1 MFAASTLCLINKLD
15 LLPHVQFDVEACERA
30 ALAVNPRLEI
40 LRVSATT
47 GQGLDRWYDW
57 LRARRAALSGA

>member
-1 MFAASTLCLINKLD
+1 
-15 LLPHVQFDVEACERA
+15 
-30 ALAVNPRLEI
+30 VNPKLEI

-57 LRARRAALSGA
+57 VRARRAAAAGA